1 MEHEI
6 ALEIPTGK
14 MGPLVLD
21 FPVFLGIFQWDEP
34 TKRDSMCHMY
44 PVEDC
49 VNLAQ
54 NVKM

>member
-49 VNLAQ
+49 VNLA
-54 NVKM
+54 